1 MRLHG
6 RPFSRNDHLLSVIFR
21 YEKSAYLFYFRNA
34 LIGIF
39 CWVLGKRIKICRYK
53 KRRSVLSCGTKRFSA
68 ISLSVSVEIL
78 DLPNV
83 HVCPHTWG
91 STNRLE
97 RYCFYTSPNLLLWGH
112 YIGYSNQP
120 PFTFFSEVNQDVV
133 ISLLLLRCVKFISN
147 TAHTDNIIWN
157 VRGYFEFL
165 PQPTHYVMN
174 RS

>member
-1 MRLHG
+1 M
-6 RPFSRNDHLLSVIFR
+6 LSI
-21 YEKSAYLFYFRNA
+21 
-34 LIGIF
+34 
-39 CWVLGKRIKICRYK
+39 GKRIKICRYK

>member
-1 MRLHG
+1 M
-6 RPFSRNDHLLSVIFR
+6 
-21 YEKSAYLFYFRNA
+21 
-34 LIGIF
+34 
-39 CWVLGKRIKICRYK
+39 GKRIKICRYK

-165 PQPTHYVMN
+165 PQPTHYGYESQLV
-174 RS
+174 RSQHIPHSIHGRLWFQRSLLVFDS

>member
-1 MRLHG
+1 M
-6 RPFSRNDHLLSVIFR
+6 LSIG
-21 YEKSAYLFYFRNA
+21 EKDKNMSIQKAPQPSDFDFAYQL
-34 LIGIF
+34 
-39 CWVLGKRIKICRYK
+39 
-53 KRRSVLSCGTKRFSA
+53 TKRFSA